1 MWYLQVT
8 GSKKPPASPIRGKR
22 SDNLTALK
30 STQSPSGNWTQA
42 ACTEVGQVNHC
53 TVEDTVKSNHNS
65 IQFAM
70 SVSERAVISTKV
82 SSGFDPDLTWTIP
95 LRKYYLSNNIIEVK
109 YFIFRCSMKL
119 YSSKYTLN
127 GTTQINK
134 AILFIELYLLRV
146 IIVFDFWL

>member
-1 MWYLQVT
+1 M
-8 GSKKPPASPIRGKR
+8 
-22 SDNLTALK
+22 
-30 STQSPSGNWTQA
+30 
-42 ACTEVGQVNHC
+42 NHC

-119 YSSKYTLN
+119 YSSRYTLN
-127 GTTQINK
+127 GTTQVNK

-146 IIVFDFWL
+146 IIVLDF